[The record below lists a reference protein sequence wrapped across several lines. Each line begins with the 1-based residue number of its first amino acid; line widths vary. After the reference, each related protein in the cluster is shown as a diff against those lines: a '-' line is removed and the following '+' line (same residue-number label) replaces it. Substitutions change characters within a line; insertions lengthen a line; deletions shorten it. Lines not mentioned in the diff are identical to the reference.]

1 MVSNRYIGGTTVQ
14 RLVAGQEPEATP
26 TSFDKNALV
35 VDTVLLAR
43 ASEAMFHRIQSD
55 IEIQGRLASD
65 QSARLKEIE
74 DQMVIQQLIAG
85 GNTGGKFTGLKVD
98 GGVRRLDNQG
108 AAVKV
113 EVKASQMADPYVL
126 ASSIEWALNGLIAQ
140 KVPLGGLKV
149 LLPINEFSV
158 LADYGVISADGVSS
172 SVEGVYMAGLS
183 GKLKSY
189 GVRVVGSQQF
199 TQILASTANDD
210 TNHHLLSNAD
220 NGYRYDVTADTQK
233 CRAII
238 YGRDALLCGRTMDLQ
253 SDIFFDKKVKCYFI
267 DTWMSE
273 GAIPDRYDNIA
284 VVVTGTATQ
293 AEVLTKAK
301 GKARLFKDA
310 LES

>member
-1 MVSNRYIGGTTVQ
+1 
-14 RLVAGQEPEATP
+14 
-26 TSFDKNALV
+26 
-35 VDTVLLAR
+35 
-43 ASEAMFHRIQSD
+43 MFHRIQSD